1 MANGA
6 NQHPIV
12 HAALF
17 VALSYVLLFIVL
29 PIAGLAFIAY
39 IFASVFKSTFVP
51 AKNTTVAQEKP
62 VVTQSDGKIIITSNP
77 SVMQEKPVVTQTDGK
92 IVITTNPPV
101 AGFSNFAGS
110 EPEWTKQIPNW
121 LICDW
126 FYFFFIVN
134 VVIVVT
140 LMISIVV
147 TAMSS
152 SLPKTVRASQ
162 LFMMIVQMLASG
174 TSTLFL
180 YVICDRSLKP

>member
-1 MANGA
+1 MANA
-6 NQHPIV
+6 VNQRPIV

-39 IFASVFKSTFVP
+39 IFASVFKSVSVAP
-51 AKNTTVAQEKP
+51 APAPAAREPVQVVRAPVAAAPVAAAPAPVSVAGQAAPVQLVP
-62 VVTQSDGKIIITSNP
+62 VVS
-77 SVMQEKPVVTQTDGK
+77 EFTD
-92 IVITTNPPV
+92 
-101 AGFSNFAGS
+101 FSGS
-110 EPEWTKQIPNW
+110 EPEWMKKIPNW

-134 VVIVVT
+134 VVVVVT

-162 LFMMIVQMLASG
+162 LFMMITHMLASG
-174 TSTLFL
+174 TSTLFF
-180 YVICDRSLKP
+180 YVMCDRALKP

>member
-1 MANGA
+1 MVNGV
-6 NQHPIV
+6 NQRPV
-12 HAALF
+12 GHAALF

-39 IFASVFKSTFVP
+39 IFASVFKSVNVAPSPPPARAPLDAEPVQVVRVP
-51 AKNTTVAQEKP
+51 VDAAP
-62 VVTQSDGKIIITSNP
+62 AAAP
-77 SVMQEKPVVTQTDGK
+77 AAA
-92 IVITTNPPV
+92 PV
-101 AGFSNFAGS
+101 AEQDAPVELVSVVSDFRNFSGS

-134 VVIVVT
+134 VVVVIT

-162 LFMMIVQMLASG
+162 LFMMITQMLASG
-174 TSTLFL
+174 TSTLFF

>member
-1 MANGA
+1 MANGG
-6 NQHPIV
+6 NQRPIV
-12 HAALF
+12 NAALF

-39 IFASVFKSTFVP
+39 IFASVFKSIFVP
-51 AKNTTVAQEKP
+51 AKDTTVTEEKP
-62 VVTQSDGKIIITSNP
+62 VVTQVGD
-77 SVMQEKPVVTQTDGK
+77 K

-101 AGFSNFAGS
+101 AGFSNFSGS

-134 VVIVVT
+134 VVVVVT

-180 YVICDRSLKP
+180 YVLCDRSLKP